1 MVKLMRMLITRP
13 EPDAQATQE
22 RLAALE
28 ISADI
33 VPLMTRQTLHAHLP
47 PAEGFSALALTS
59 SNALRALSELDA
71 TAGLRSKPVYAVG
84 DRTAHEARQ
93 LGFDHVIAADGTL
106 DSLVTTI
113 ALARLDGPVF
123 YPAGKHLSG
132 DLAHALAPHGLMV
145 VTTPV
150 YEMVAETALPPAIED
165 QLAEGT
171 FDAILFYSR
180 RTAEIFCALGASA
193 VPEPDRR
200 KLPVICLSENVAA
213 PLIEHHFSRVL
224 LADHPSED
232 AMMALALAFARDQ
245 TGP

>member
-1 MVKLMRMLITRP
+1 MVKLMRVLITRP

-33 VPLMTRQTLHAHLP
+33 APLMTRQTLRAHLP

-71 TAGLRSKPVYAVG
+71 TAGLRNKPVYAVG

-150 YEMVAETALPPAIED
+150 YEMVAETALPPAIEG

-232 AMMALALAFARDQ
+232 AMMALALAFAREQ